1 MSALVGQRTKSSFR
15 WVICA
20 MLFMATVIAYV
31 DRGILGF
38 IERDLEHLIGFTTV
52 EYGYMTGAFQLAYA
66 LGFLI
71 AERTFV
77 SPIVLWISSL
87 SMTLAMRLHRLH
99 SCARA
104 L

>member
-1 MSALVGQRTKSSFR
+1 MPVVVEAHFEERTMDLR
-15 WVICA
+15 EILA
-20 MLFMATVIAYV
+20 IRPGTVIPLT
-31 DRGILGF
+31 GLP
-38 IERDLEHLIGFTTV
+38 ERVRRPKSTSV
-52 EYGYMTGAFQLAYA
+52 PCAGAFQLAYA